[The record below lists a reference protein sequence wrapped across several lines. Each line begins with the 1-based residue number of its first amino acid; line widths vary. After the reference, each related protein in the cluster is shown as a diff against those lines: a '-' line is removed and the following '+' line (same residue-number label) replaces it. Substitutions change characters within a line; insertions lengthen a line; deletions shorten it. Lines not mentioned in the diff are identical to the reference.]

1 VIVISVI
8 KKVCLIA
15 LSLSIVFPTVASAD
29 LYKVTGNSMYPTL
42 KDGDYV
48 EKVSNSYKIGDTVVA
63 KDKNTGEMVVK
74 NIKGQKLIGENK
86 TTKIYDMK
94 DMNVL
99 GKVEKASLPKN
110 TSAIEVKAAE
120 APLIEKAYAGDST
133 AIFLNEDTSITG
145 FGKNILGLFKTPGNS
160 NTSIMTRISGPTG
173 YEKLKISLGN
183 TRRDDYILGFKPDA
197 NGTGLYDA
205 YTVNTATTHPLYESK
220 VKDVSLSFPF
230 DYIYIRVNP
239 DGRLQTKG
247 SEGQAYTLGFGYGY
261 TFGRGNTEGGY
272 QYVVDELGK
281 AETVIASGTEF
292 DHSDMNQ
299 TASFITPEFTITADK
314 PNFNIRSYNMSNLDG
329 WDNSALKIEL
339 LDAQTG
345 NVVSTFNNPWN
356 RNHAYYTNNGSK
368 GYINMPGTYKLRVT
382 SSKISYKIQVE
393 IRNDFPYK
401 VVNEAASGTEQGTW
415 AVLTENNEIYI
426 HKLTYGYLRKVK
438 NVPSGLKFKKDTLE
452 GGNNKFHIIDEY
464 GRAWIWSTENDFKMV
479 EFPMVDNTNF
489 YDKYEVVETANA
501 YTMSMYQVKN
511 KETGETYVYVNGKG
525 EYGELG
531 LSGISQ
537 VSVPTIVTRNGEPLK
552 NIQTIAAGRFFTII
566 VQNTEEG
573 QLVWTAG
580 RNESGQLGGGV
591 DLTVPEPFIVPGL
604 SNIKL
609 IQGYRGENTEHRFA
623 YNSLVM
629 SENKMYGFGKSFS
642 YPKEVTLGNMPY
654 VSEVKQSY
662 AVMTFL
668 SKDERIPYIAG
679 NSWRGRRAG
688 TANNFEKIPA
698 DVNFRSTYNDGQTY
712 FSNVR
717 ALQAS
722 NEGGSLIDSKGRI
735 WSWGLHPT
743 AGQGTHLRTDGAY
756 QWTENIKPA
765 LLNGN
770 DPNSIGP
777 ATFVQL
783 GGFGTITQA
792 LDENNKL
799 WYITDHLYPI
809 SSSAAINNVTVK
821 KLYGGVDSGAIVD
834 SLGRMWVMGSNSYGK
849 LGLGN
854 NSNVSSDNPV
864 LLNPSYYN
872 NEKVIH
878 VSMLY
883 RHTLFVT
890 ESGDVY
896 AMGDNTYGQLGTGN
910 FTSSNIPVKVM
921 NVKNAVMV
929 GGGDLHSLVLDKDG
943 RVWAFGYAGDGSL
956 GNNFSLTREKISTAV
971 GNDLPEMSVLNEIK
985 DYYLSKNGNKTFN
998 LHGTVREKEGEKT
1011 TVKTTILGLEKQ
1023 KTIEDSE
1030 WELDVY
1036 DQVKPKEWNIDIDV
1050 NDVSD
1055 EQVFQSLVKVSAEDE
1070 RGGIVEQSFSGRIFV
1085 DNEKPAAPQ
1094 WGDTCII
1101 SNGTENCH
1109 ESDYFKHDG
1118 TNGVNNAVRIYMKP
1132 TQKVGE
1138 NKAVV
1143 KPQIQYRIKQ
1153 PYGYPPTWSD
1163 WIDVDT
1169 SNQNGYYYDFF
1180 QGFSGETQIK
1190 MRAVDAAG
1198 NVSEDNNEY
1207 RYVIVNN
1214 AGAEVDKISSSST
1227 TVDKKV
1233 INNITFNL
1241 KTPSGSSIKSYG
1253 VKRKLYE
1260 GTEWTD
1266 LTTTRVPHN
1275 TTDET
1280 TYSDVSGDLFGNS
1293 KYVYSV
1299 NAENNVTI
1307 GQSKTTTVLTNPYEP
1322 ANFLRKVN
1330 TDGVNFTVKQDDRNR
1345 GEILYRLVI
1354 VDNKTGEI
1362 YSVDKKSSNIKE
1374 EVIFDVKEG
1383 DAPFSVLNNS
1393 MTIKLLIKGANGQ
1406 FTTVVYDEKFEN
1418 APSIVADNTPPE
1430 VYISVEGNPER
1441 LIGSGDNQVNIS
1453 FSATDDVSV
1462 NSKLSV
1468 QLSSDG
1474 TNWYGLKSDGT
1485 WEKNLW
1491 SEYSPTYKAFPLGK
1505 TPGVRVIYAR
1515 VKDEAGNTGVGITKI
1530 LIADLVQRDE
1540 NALIVDNGR
1549 NISSQDT
1556 MSNVIY
1562 VNDVFVELS
1571 IPKTGNLTE
1580 VQYSFDGV
1588 NWSPW
1593 EPIVAGSKKYISLP
1607 TIEGEHS
1614 VVTRFKNDYGDVTTI
1629 KDKNDVL
1636 KYVLDKTSPELNI
1649 ETVNGTRITKQTGIL
1664 FKVTAI
1670 DNLSKNIKLS
1680 LASSGLEMYMDG
1692 VKTSNVMLANNTE
1705 KEIFINGLQSGFNV
1719 ISFDVQDLSG
1729 NTDTKTLRIF
1739 KK

>member
-1 VIVISVI
+1 
-8 KKVCLIA
+8 
-15 LSLSIVFPTVASAD
+15 
-29 LYKVTGNSMYPTL
+29 M
-42 KDGDYV
+42 
-48 EKVSNSYKIGDTVVA
+48 
-63 KDKNTGEMVVK
+63 
-74 NIKGQKLIGENK
+74 
-86 TTKIYDMK
+86 
-94 DMNVL
+94 
-99 GKVEKASLPKN
+99 
-110 TSAIEVKAAE
+110 
-120 APLIEKAYAGDST
+120 
-133 AIFLNEDTSITG
+133 
-145 FGKNILGLFKTPGNS
+145 
-160 NTSIMTRISGPTG
+160 
-173 YEKLKISLGN
+173 
-183 TRRDDYILGFKPDA
+183 
-197 NGTGLYDA
+197 
-205 YTVNTATTHPLYESK
+205 
-220 VKDVSLSFPF
+220 
-230 DYIYIRVNP
+230 
-239 DGRLQTKG
+239 
-247 SEGQAYTLGFGYGY
+247 
-261 TFGRGNTEGGY
+261 
-272 QYVVDELGK
+272 
-281 AETVIASGTEF
+281 
-292 DHSDMNQ
+292 
-299 TASFITPEFTITADK
+299 
-314 PNFNIRSYNMSNLDG
+314 
-329 WDNSALKIEL
+329 
-339 LDAQTG
+339 
-345 NVVSTFNNPWN
+345 
-356 RNHAYYTNNGSK
+356 
-368 GYINMPGTYKLRVT
+368 
-382 SSKISYKIQVE
+382 
-393 IRNDFPYK
+393 
-401 VVNEAASGTEQGTW
+401 
-415 AVLTENNEIYI
+415 
-426 HKLTYGYLRKVK
+426 
-438 NVPSGLKFKKDTLE
+438 
-452 GGNNKFHIIDEY
+452 
-464 GRAWIWSTENDFKMV
+464 
-479 EFPMVDNTNF
+479 
-489 YDKYEVVETANA
+489 
-501 YTMSMYQVKN
+501 
-511 KETGETYVYVNGKG
+511 
-525 EYGELG
+525 
-531 LSGISQ
+531 
-537 VSVPTIVTRNGEPLK
+537 
-552 NIQTIAAGRFFTII
+552 
-566 VQNTEEG
+566 
-573 QLVWTAG
+573 
-580 RNESGQLGGGV
+580 
-591 DLTVPEPFIVPGL
+591 
-604 SNIKL
+604 
-609 IQGYRGENTEHRFA
+609 
-623 YNSLVM
+623 
-629 SENKMYGFGKSFS
+629 
-642 YPKEVTLGNMPY
+642 
-654 VSEVKQSY
+654 
-662 AVMTFL
+662 
-668 SKDERIPYIAG
+668 
-679 NSWRGRRAG
+679 
-688 TANNFEKIPA
+688 
-698 DVNFRSTYNDGQTY
+698 
-712 FSNVR
+712 
-717 ALQAS
+717 
-722 NEGGSLIDSKGRI
+722 
-735 WSWGLHPT
+735 
-743 AGQGTHLRTDGAY
+743 
-756 QWTENIKPA
+756 
-765 LLNGN
+765 
-770 DPNSIGP
+770 
-777 ATFVQL
+777 
-783 GGFGTITQA
+783 
-792 LDENNKL
+792 
-799 WYITDHLYPI
+799 
-809 SSSAAINNVTVK
+809 
-821 KLYGGVDSGAIVD
+821 D

-854 NSNVSSDNPV
+854 YSNVSSDNPV

-998 LHGTVREKEGEKT
+998 LHGTVKEKEGEKT

-1023 KTIEDSE
+1023 KTIEASE

-1050 NDVSD
+1050 NDVSN

-1070 RGGIVEQSFSGRIFV
+1070 RGGTVEQSFSGRIFV
-1085 DNEKPAAPQ
+1085 DNEKPVAPQ

-1101 SNGTENCH
+1101 SNGTESCH
-1109 ESDYFKHDG
+1109 ESNYFKHDG

-1143 KPQIQYRIKQ
+1143 KPQIQYRVKQ

-1163 WIDVDT
+1163 WIDVNN

-1190 MRAVDAAG
+1190 MRAIDAAG
-1198 NVSEDNNEY
+1198 NVSDDNNEY
-1207 RYVIVNN
+1207 RYVIINN
-1214 AGAEVDKISSSST
+1214 AGGEVDKISSSSA

-1266 LTTTRVPHN
+1266 LTPTRVPHN

-1299 NAENNVTI
+1299 NAENNVSI
-1307 GQSKTTTVLTNPYEP
+1307 GQSKTTTVITNPYEP

-1345 GEILYRLVI
+1345 GEILYRLVM

-1383 DAPFSVLNNS
+1383 NAPFSVLNNS

-1418 APSIVADNTPPE
+1418 APSIVADNAPPE

-1515 VKDEAGNTGVGITKI
+1515 VKDEAGNTGVGIAKI

-1593 EPIVAGSKKYISLP
+1593 EPIVAGSKKIH
-1607 TIEGEHS
+1607 I
-1614 VVTRFKNDYGDVTTI
+1614 VTY
-1629 KDKNDVL
+1629 
-1636 KYVLDKTSPELNI
+1636 Y
-1649 ETVNGTRITKQTGIL
+1649 
-1664 FKVTAI
+1664 
-1670 DNLSKNIKLS
+1670 
-1680 LASSGLEMYMDG
+1680 
-1692 VKTSNVMLANNTE
+1692 
-1705 KEIFINGLQSGFNV
+1705 
-1719 ISFDVQDLSG
+1719 
-1729 NTDTKTLRIF
+1729 
-1739 KK
+1739 